1 MKKTQIPCPYCNAT
15 INSDAEQCPNCGEYF
30 KEISIP
36 LNISSLGKF
45 IVLNCITLGL
55 YQYMWLIYNLK
66 NINEMIIKEKD
77 IFKLNIPVGLLAIVG
92 FISCINIM
100 SYKLYMTTSM
110 KNLLI
115 AANIMSPLW
124 VLSIILTYIISYR
137 IIRIIERYTKSQ
149 YNKEISH
156 SDTWLFFS
164 TLLFMPLLSPMFYL
178 IYFIYTFKERVYNP
192 KPITM

>member
-1 MKKTQIPCPYCNAT
+1 MKRTQIPCPYCGKT
-15 INSDAEQCPNCGEYF
+15 ISSDAEQCPNCGEHF

-36 LNISSLGKF
+36 LSIDSLGKF

-55 YQYMWLIYNLK
+55 YQYLWLIYNLK

-77 IFKLNIPVGLLAIVG
+77 KLKLNIPVGLLAIVG
-92 FISCINIM
+92 FISCINIL
-100 SYKLYMTTSM
+100 SYKLYMTTNM

-124 VLSIILTYIISYR
+124 ILSIILTFIISYR
-137 IIRIIERYTKSQ
+137 IIRIVEKYTKKEYQ
-149 YNKEISH
+149 KEISH

-164 TLLFMPLLSPMFYL
+164 TILFMLILSPMFYL
-178 IYFIYTFKERVYNP
+178 TYFIYTYKERVYNP